1 MYSCITLTGRCR
13 FSSTFNEDI
22 CKKWHVLYPTADT
35 LTKVKK
41 KKLINASGGAIFC
54 REALPLQNVA
64 ETPVPRRIYNM
75 TSNVAGSLSKR
86 TSPTEKMRMVCYAYE
101 SSNNEQQLRL
111 LESYFAKLKNDA
123 NQTSSDSLN
132 KKTDLNHR
140 SGNINAKNTLGSLDS
155 YLEKLN
161 QDPNFEDNVLS
172 TSDDQTTEGNQV
184 GTPFSISKSSERGV
198 KGELKGYKK
207 FESRDGINRLVRPQA
222 LPQNDKISDLY
233 LVGALASINIAVFL
247 FEIASPVS
255 NSEFELFSLP
265 LLHGAKINDLILVG
279 EWWRLVT
286 PMFLHSGLCHIAL
299 GCWALLTFGPQ
310 VCKNYGSFTFLLI
323 YTLGGFSGNLTSF
336 LHTPEPTV
344 GGTGPVFAIIGAWL
358 IYQMQNKDVI
368 KKDVS
373 ESMFQKAVKAVQRG
387 AKTRSKFVRKRKAIL
402 GLEFDKDKWEI
413 LDEMAERSEVCFGG
427 GIGGG
432 GVDGGGAGGAI
443 GGGSSHGGGTH
454 FGAAFTGIIY
464 GFLTCPTLQVDDAS
478 SRTNQEE
485 RITLVRQYA
494 NPCKSLAVFTVFI
507 IVLSS
512 FLLVIEPP
520 LLTLAP

>member
-1 MYSCITLTGRCR
+1 MYGCITLTGRCR

-41 KKLINASGGAIFC
+41 KKLINASGGAICC

-64 ETPVPRRIYNM
+64 ETPLPRRIYNM

-86 TSPTEKMRMVCYAYE
+86 TSPTENMRMVCYASE
-101 SSNNEQQLRL
+101 SSNNERQLRL

-123 NQTSSDSLN
+123 NQTSADSSN

-140 SGNINAKNTLGSLDS
+140 SGNINAKNTLGCLDS

-161 QDPNFEDNVLS
+161 KDPNFQDNVLS

-207 FESRDGINRLVRPQA
+207 FKSRDGVNRLVRPQT

-247 FEIASPVS
+247 FDIASPVS

-368 KKDVS
+368 EKDVS
-373 ESMFQKAVKAVQRG
+373 KSMFQKAMVA
-387 AKTRSKFVRKRKAIL
+387 TTLSFIISNL
-402 GLEFDKDKWEI
+402 GPIDNW
-413 LDEMAERSEVCFGG
+413 
-427 GIGGG
+427 
-432 GVDGGGAGGAI
+432 
-443 GGGSSHGGGTH
+443 TH

-494 NPCKSLAVFTVFI
+494 NSCKSLAVFTIFI

-512 FLLVIEPP
+512 FLFFIEPP

>member
-13 FSSTFNEDI
+13 FSSTFDEDI

-41 KKLINASGGAIFC
+41 KKLINASGGAICC

-64 ETPVPRRIYNM
+64 ETPVPWRIYNM

-86 TSPTEKMRMVCYAYE
+86 TLPTEKMRMVCYAYE

-123 NQTSSDSLN
+123 NQTSADSLN

-161 QDPNFEDNVLS
+161 KDPNFQDNVLS
-172 TSDDQTTEGNQV
+172 TSDDQSTEGNQV
-184 GTPFSISKSSERGV
+184 GTPFPISKSSERGV

-207 FESRDGINRLVRPQA
+207 FESRDGVNRLVRPQA

-265 LLHGAKINDLILVG
+265 LLYGAKINDLILVG

-358 IYQMQNKDVI
+358 IYQMQSKDVI
-368 KKDVS
+368 EKDVS
-373 ESMFQKAVKAVQRG
+373 ESMFQKAVVA
-387 AKTRSKFVRKRKAIL
+387 TTLSFIISNL
-402 GLEFDKDKWEI
+402 GPIDNW
-413 LDEMAERSEVCFGG
+413 
-427 GIGGG
+427 
-432 GVDGGGAGGAI
+432 
-443 GGGSSHGGGTH
+443 TH

-494 NPCKSLAVFTVFI
+494 NSCSVRA
-507 IVLSS
+507 
-512 FLLVIEPP
+512 
-520 LLTLAP
+520 